1 MEMIYLSKAQLY
13 FDDLI
18 LQGYPENEA
27 LDYTQKYYPGFFL
40 ANMDEQN
47 GEFLQESEF
56 ESNIQTSPYIPSNVD
71 ESFTD
76 KYGPKAKIVVES
88 TINNAK
94 ILFEKLPLDR
104 RTAVI
109 ASTVVVILILS
120 AIAFLIPS
128 STDPIDGTWIKSDG
142 QKLTFDSDGEY
153 DDQSSLDSI
162 WELDGNDLT
171 IISSGTVFYSDGSKE
186 NIEIIQKIDI
196 YFSDDENA
204 LWLSIDSVKV
214 NEEEQNSDEQQC
226 VLVLKN
232 NIASNILEYSNEY
245 SQYLDEVPKQ
255 CTD

>member
-1 MEMIYLSKAQLY
+1 MEMIYLSKAQQY

-18 LQGYPENEA
+18 SQGYSEDEA

-40 ANMDEQN
+40 AKVKVENENTLDN
-47 GEFLQESEF
+47 VVSKP
-56 ESNIQTSPYIPSNVD
+56 NPQTSPYIPSNEE
-71 ESFTD
+71 ESFSD
-76 KYGPKAKIVVES
+76 KYGPKAKMALDS
-88 TINNAK
+88 TMKNAK

-104 RTAVI
+104 KTAVI
-109 ASTVVVILILS
+109 ASFVVVILILS

-128 STDPIDGTWIKSDG
+128 STGPINGTWIKADG
-142 QKLTFDSDGEY
+142 QKLSFDSDGEY

-171 IISSGTVFYSDGSKE
+171 IISSGTIFYSDGSKE
-186 NIEIIQKIDI
+186 SIEVIQEIDV

-204 LWLSIDSVKV
+204 LWLDFNSVKV
-214 NEEEQNSDEQQC
+214 NGEEQNSDEQQC
-226 VLVLKN
+226 VLILKN

-255 CTD
+255 CN

>member
-88 TINNAK
+88 I
-94 ILFEKLPLDR
+94 R
-104 RTAVI
+104 
-109 ASTVVVILILS
+109 
-120 AIAFLIPS
+120 
-128 STDPIDGTWIKSDG
+128 
-142 QKLTFDSDGEY
+142 
-153 DDQSSLDSI
+153 
-162 WELDGNDLT
+162 
-171 IISSGTVFYSDGSKE
+171 
-186 NIEIIQKIDI
+186 
-196 YFSDDENA
+196 
-204 LWLSIDSVKV
+204 
-214 NEEEQNSDEQQC
+214 NS
-226 VLVLKN
+226 
-232 NIASNILEYSNEY
+232 
-245 SQYLDEVPKQ
+245 
-255 CTD
+255 